1 MHNFCQFWHEHC
13 IEKFYSWEFM
23 ETMLLKYIWHKYEL
37 DFSNRELRNIKNWTV
52 LELQGT
58 ECTEDFYKNDLVL
71 A

>member
-1 MHNFCQFWHEHC
+1 
-13 IEKFYSWEFM
+13 M